1 MKVYLDNDMVSSI
14 ARGDMPEDVEGALM
28 QLLELK
34 DVGSLELVTS
44 EVSFKEI
51 EGYKGKDERILRV
64 VYLLLEKVRSAPT
77 VPLIGVPRT
86 RFFTDPVYS
95 QLRALLKEEDA
106 LHVFQAIKNR
116 VNVFLTLDGGI
127 LARKGEIK
135 RWHMDVLKPN
145 EVLEKLRSRHE

>member
-14 ARGDMPEDVEGALM
+14 ARGDMPEDVESALM

-64 VYLLLEKVRSAPT
+64 VYLLLEKVP
-77 VPLIGVPRT
+77 
-86 RFFTDPVYS
+86 
-95 QLRALLKEEDA
+95 
-106 LHVFQAIKNR
+106 
-116 VNVFLTLDGGI
+116 
-127 LARKGEIK
+127 
-135 RWHMDVLKPN
+135 
-145 EVLEKLRSRHE
+145 